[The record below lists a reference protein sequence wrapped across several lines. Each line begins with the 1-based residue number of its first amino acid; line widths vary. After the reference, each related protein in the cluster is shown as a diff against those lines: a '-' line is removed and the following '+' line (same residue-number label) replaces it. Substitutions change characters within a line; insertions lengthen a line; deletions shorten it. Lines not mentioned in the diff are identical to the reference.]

1 LGEWFRCVPRKQE
14 VDLEPTQN
22 VTCFQALATVAISG
36 LVDTCSTSTGF
47 PRPTNDWEEQVSVA
61 VRHRIEDLGN
71 SSGTRLRL
79 GGLNNVRHQAEA
91 VVSDVTDIEESEPDE
106 DDPTAEEVAQMRLAT
121 PEQAAAV
128 DSLVLSQCTGRWRK
142 VAMVVGSVLGEFE
155 AQFPSLPYVYMPI
168 RMLELEERGVLEIA
182 GNPLAM
188 RFSEVRLAQQNDV

>member
-1 LGEWFRCVPRKQE
+1 M
-14 VDLEPTQN
+14 
-22 VTCFQALATVAISG
+22 
-36 LVDTCSTSTGF
+36 
-47 PRPTNDWEEQVSVA
+47 
-61 VRHRIEDLGN
+61 
-71 SSGTRLRL
+71 
-79 GGLNNVRHQAEA
+79 
-91 VVSDVTDIEESEPDE
+91 VSDVTDIEESEPDE